1 MRKMVLILAALA
13 VGLVLVGAGCGSEDD
28 DGGTEAQV
36 GGEVVMVELE
46 EQNDS
51 GESGTAELRGEGGQT
66 VVEISLDG
74 APAAAQPAHI
84 HKGTCENLDPTP
96 AYPLE
101 DVMDGTSTSTEDVT
115 LEELKKGEF
124 AINVHKSNEE
134 PQTYVACGNLGSGT
148 GGGSMG
154 DGEGY

>member
-1 MRKMVLILAALA
+1 MRRTVLIFAALTLA
-13 VGLVLVGAGCGSEDD
+13 LTLVGAGCGSEDD
-28 DGGTEAQV
+28 GGTEAQA
-36 GGEVVMVELE
+36 GGEIFMVELQ
-46 EQNDS
+46 EQSGS
-51 GESGTAELRGEGGQT
+51 GESGTAELRGEGSQT
-66 VVEISLDG
+66 IVEISLDG
-74 APAAAQPAHI
+74 APATGQPAHI

-101 DVMDGTSTSTEDVT
+101 DVADGTSTSTEDVM
-115 LEELKKGEF
+115 LEELRNGEY

-134 PQTYVACGNLGSGT
+134 PQTYVACGNLGSGA

>member
-1 MRKMVLILAALA
+1 MRRTVLIFAALTL
-13 VGLVLVGAGCGSEDD
+13 GLALVGAGCGSEED

-36 GGEVVMVELE
+36 GGEILMVELE
-46 EQNDS
+46 EQNGS
-51 GESGTAELRGEGGQT
+51 GESGTAELRGEDGQT
-66 VVEISLDG
+66 IVEISLDG

-101 DVMDGTSTSTEDVT
+101 DVADGRSTSTEAVT
-115 LEELKKGEF
+115 LEELRNGEY